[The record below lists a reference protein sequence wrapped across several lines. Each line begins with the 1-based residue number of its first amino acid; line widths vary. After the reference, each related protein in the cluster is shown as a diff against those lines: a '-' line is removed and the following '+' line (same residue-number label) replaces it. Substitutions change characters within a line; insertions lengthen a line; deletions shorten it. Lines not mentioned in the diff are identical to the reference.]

1 VRTTLSILAA
11 AVLLC
16 LACGVASAQT
26 GNGTTHADNTGGLFT
41 DVPKDH
47 WAYEDLVYL
56 ADRGIVTGLPGGTFN
71 GTDPLTRYDAAVLV
85 ARAVKYLEK
94 GTTTTSGGV
103 AQKDFD
109 ALTARV
115 AALEK
120 GGTGT
125 AGGALLDTRLTQTEK
140 DVATLR
146 TQVQTL
152 SSSDTTQLAS
162 RVNATFIMSL
172 TALLL
177 GIIAVALATLGL

>member
-1 VRTTLSILAA
+1 MLLS
-11 AVLLC
+11 

-26 GNGTTHADNTGGLFT
+26 GNGTTHSDNTGGLFT

-56 ADRGIVTGLPGGTFN
+56 ADRGIITGLPGGTFN

-85 ARAVKYLEK
+85 ARAVKYLEQ
-94 GTTTTSGGV
+94 GTSTTGGV
-103 AQKDFD
+103 TQKDLD

-120 GGTGT
+120 GGTPT
-125 AGGALLDTRLTQTEK
+125 SSAALLDTRLTQTEK
-140 DVATLR
+140 DVAALK

-152 SSSDTTQLAS
+152 SQSDTTQLAG